1 MRSSSDKV
9 IGVENCIV
17 LVRGQRVLL
26 DEDLAVLYG
35 VEVRSLNQAV
45 RRNKD
50 RFPEDFMFTLSH
62 EESASLRSQS
72 VILENGRGKHRK
84 YAQHA
89 FTEQGVAMLSSV
101 LRSPRAVLVNIEIMR
116 TFVRL
121 RQFLASNAELARKLA
136 ELESRYDARF
146 KVVFEAIR
154 ELMSPSPR
162 PKRSI
167 GFSPWSGAIGEETP
181 KE

>member
-1 MRSSSDKV
+1 MRDQPDKV
-9 IGVENCIV
+9 IGIESRIV
-17 LVRGQRVLL
+17 LLRGQRVLL
-26 DEDLAVLYG
+26 DEDLAMLYG

-50 RFPEDFMFTLSH
+50 RFPVDFMFTLSA
-62 EESASLRSQS
+62 EESAALRSQT
-72 VILENGRGKHRK
+72 VILESGRGKHRK

-101 LRSPRAVLVNIEIMR
+101 LRSSRAVLVNIEIMR

-121 RQFLASNAELARKLA
+121 RQILASNVELARKLA
-136 ELESRYDARF
+136 EMESRYDARF
-146 KVVFEAIR
+146 KIVFEAIR
-154 ELMSPSPR
+154 DLMSPSPR

-167 GFSPWSGAIGEETP
+167 GFSPWSGAVWEEAS